1 MNKKDV
7 YVIKRDGT
15 KELFD
20 VTKIKKSIEF
30 ATEGQGVNAL
40 QLESSIDQV
49 VRNGIKTSDIQDN
62 VIRHAIQQAT
72 TQNPK
77 WVNVAGRALAMQMWA
92 DFPLRGKSFFD
103 IVQYNIK
110 KHEYVKELNDFYTKE
125 DIDELEQ
132 VIDHKRDLNHS
143 YSSLITVQKK
153 YLGKYELNQHMH
165 MVSAMRFGQ
174 LEPKET
180 RLQFVKNLYDVL
192 SNRKIS
198 LATPFMSNLRRG
210 GNIASCFIIA
220 IDDDLN
226 SIFKNIYRI
235 AKISKNGG
243 GLGIYLGNLRAKG
256 SSVSNYSNAAGTI
269 VQWIKIINDTLVA
282 VNQGGKRAGAGTV
295 ALPIWHNDILDFLDM
310 QTEHGDQRMKAYDVF
325 PQVVVPDLFMQR
337 DKEQKPWITF
347 CPHEVKSTL
356 GIEITKLYGEE
367 FNKAYN
373 EIEEA
378 FEQGRLKIARK
389 HENARIITK
398 TMMRTQLETG
408 LPYVSFID
416 TINRVNP
423 NGHDGIITNVNLCL
437 VGETEIEISTDNGIT
452 TNKIRLDDFVEKFE
466 MGFYNKVSVKSYDII
481 NKKVIFAPVTRAV
494 LTSKVIELIRI
505 ESEDN
510 KHIIECTP
518 DHQIFTTNRGWV
530 RAEELQESDD
540 LIFNED

>member
-7 YVIKRDGT
+7 FVIKRDGT

-49 VRNGIKTSDIQDN
+49 VKNGIKTSDIQDN
-62 VIRHAIQQAT
+62 VIRHAIQLAT
-72 TQNPK
+72 AQNPK

-132 VIDHKRDLNHS
+132 TIDHKRDLNHS

-256 SSVSNYSNAAGTI
+256 SSVANYSNAAGTI
-269 VQWIKIINDTLVA
+269 VQWVKIINDTLVA

-325 PQVVVPDLFMQR
+325 PQVVVHDLFMQR
-337 DKEQKPWITF
+337 DKEQKSWITF

-373 EIEEA
+373 QIEEA
-378 FEQGRLKIARK
+378 FEQGKLKIARK
-389 HENARIITK
+389 HENARTITK

-416 TINRVNP
+416 TINKVNP